1 MDHLKQN
8 MEEFQKKVED
18 ENKMLH
24 ERIQLQVK
32 QTQDNKEEVMQSLKV
47 IQDMIGASMNCV
59 GARNQRYLQISSKCT
74 ICCSPCRKDEGNSA
88 KTPKAPLFEV
98 RNLSAIPILEMGE
111 GSVHFPNPHVSHH
124 PTNTFPS
131 PEWNSSIYSNTPSI
145 PPPQPPPIPLLQHP
159 CHHTN
164 SHLFQPYH
172 HHHQYSRLFHQHQ
185 QGGSYICNLA
195 PLAHGTILKED
206 LHLMHMLPVDE

>member
-1 MDHLKQN
+1 

-111 GSVHFPNPHVSHH
+111 GSVHFPNPH
-124 PTNTFPS
+124 
-131 PEWNSSIYSNTPSI
+131 
-145 PPPQPPPIPLLQHP
+145 LLNNINHLGLFVI
-159 CHHTN
+159 
-164 SHLFQPYH
+164 HLFY
-172 HHHQYSRLFHQHQ
+172 L
-185 QGGSYICNLA
+185 
-195 PLAHGTILKED
+195 TED
-206 LHLMHMLPVDE
+206 LFKAKHLVNHIVIVNTHSTSNRKHVDFPIFDGDYPEASIRKVEKYFSLTQTLEDEKVLMAEAYITG